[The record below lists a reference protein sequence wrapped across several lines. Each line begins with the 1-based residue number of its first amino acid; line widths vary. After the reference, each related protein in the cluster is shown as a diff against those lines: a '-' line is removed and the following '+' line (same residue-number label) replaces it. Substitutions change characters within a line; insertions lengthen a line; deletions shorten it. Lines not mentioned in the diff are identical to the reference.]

1 MSFSGSLSTKHASSN
16 NESCMTRHTLID
28 LNPAG
33 LKYYPLMISLAK
45 CSGSF
50 NVANELP
57 TKLCVQQNR

>member
-1 MSFSGSLSTKHASSN
+1 MSSN